1 MFTCSA
7 WLNIQV
13 IRWHFLHTFADA
25 FQGCYKNGTNGT
37 RDYRYFAGLCLLF
50 RVVLLI
56 AFISTAA
63 DYKWPITVP
72 FPIVLALVFALF
84 HLYKNNCFN

>member
-1 MFTCSA
+1 MHLLIPS
-7 WLNIQV
+7 
-13 IRWHFLHTFADA
+13 RDA
-25 FQGCYKNGTNGT
+25 T
-37 RDYRYFAGLCLLF
+37 RMVLVHDYRYFAGLCLLF

-72 FPIVLALVFALF
+72 FPVVLVLVFALF